1 MQKGTAYMHTW
12 NCVKFLE
19 ALTNGL
25 FYERPQN
32 PFMFLQGCIDRV
44 VENERGGLTG
54 KRFTKENKNK
64 TMTNNDFLGHTHP
77 HKGGVRI
84 RLHCL
89 RPIGVAPF
97 SLHVYARV
105 HACSFY
111 NSPFV

>member
-54 KRFTKENKNK
+54 KRFYKKGK
-64 TMTNNDFLGHTHP
+64 QKQNND
-77 HKGGVRI
+77 
-84 RLHCL
+84 
-89 RPIGVAPF
+89 
-97 SLHVYARV
+97 
-105 HACSFY
+105 
-111 NSPFV
+111 

>member
-1 MQKGTAYMHTW
+1 MFLIFPFPSPPKKMQKGTAYMHTW

-54 KRFTKENKNK
+54 KRFTKKENKNK
-64 TMTNNDFLGHTHP
+64 QHSND
-77 HKGGVRI
+77 
-84 RLHCL
+84 
-89 RPIGVAPF
+89 
-97 SLHVYARV
+97 
-105 HACSFY
+105 
-111 NSPFV
+111 